1 MITRP
6 ASDRSVH
13 SVAALAAWIEAPGH
27 LHLQRAEPHAY
38 RADADRRELC
48 SAVARHWTPHCWNWT
63 NAASHNWCFF
73 WPGPIRMKT
82 TG

>member
-38 RADADRRELC
+38 LEDADRRELC
-48 SAVARHWTPHCWNWT
+48 SAVARQHCGCCT
-63 NAASHNWCFF
+63 A
-73 WPGPIRMKT
+73 
-82 TG
+82 